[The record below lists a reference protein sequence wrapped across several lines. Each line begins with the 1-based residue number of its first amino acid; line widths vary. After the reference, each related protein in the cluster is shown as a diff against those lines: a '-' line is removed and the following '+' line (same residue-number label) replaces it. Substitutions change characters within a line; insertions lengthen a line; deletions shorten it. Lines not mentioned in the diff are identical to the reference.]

1 MVEHWKEGITSYF
14 CLLQDFDWPEQ
25 AFDLVFGCWILS
37 YLSEL
42 DRQQAYAGM
51 KRSLAYGGHL
61 ILFEPVLS
69 EKACVEEKR
78 DPWQEQGLM
87 IRQQLMYKGELESQ
101 GFDITKEQLWKKKGI
116 VNNDIAVFVARL
128 K

>member
-1 MVEHWKEGITSYF
+1 MVEHWKEGITSYH

-51 KRSLAYGGHL
+51 KRSLAYGGYL

-69 EKACVEEKR
+69 EKAIVEEKR
-78 DPWQEQGLM
+78 HPWQEQGMM
-87 IRQQLMYKGELESQ
+87 IRQQLMYTRELESQ
-101 GFDITKEQLWKKKGI
+101 GFVITNEHLWK
-116 VNNDIAVFVARL
+116 
-128 K
+128 